1 MSTALSTAS
10 GTAGPKGGSSP
21 IAVRTAYATFQ
32 RLTQSVNQVVH
43 GKAEVIRLAV
53 VVLAARGHLLLED
66 IPGVGKTTVARALAR
81 SIGGTF
87 HRIQFTSDLLPSDVI
102 GVSVWN
108 EETRQ
113 FEFKPGPIFANVV
126 LADEINRAA
135 PRTQSS
141 LLEAMSEG
149 RISVDHFTYTLKQ
162 PFLVMATQ
170 NPLEHFG
177 TYPLPE
183 SQMDRF
189 LLRLRLGY
197 PSRYDERRVIMRGSQ
212 FDPVEDLQPAVSS
225 AEVVQMQDT
234 VCQVRVEESLLEY
247 AERVIAETRRSPL
260 LQLGVSP
267 RGFQSWFRAAQAR
280 ALSEH
285 RDYCVPDDFRELAVP
300 ALAHRLVL
308 PGGSQ
313 GGYSDALSNGR
324 AEAERILSGIVERIA
339 VP

>member
-1 MSTALSTAS
+1 MSTVPSPAASAALSKS
-10 GTAGPKGGSSP
+10 
-21 IAVRTAYATFQ
+21 AVAAKTAYSTFA
-32 RLTQSVNQVVH
+32 RLTQNVNHVIH
-43 GKAEVIRLAV
+43 GKTEVVRLSV
-53 VVLAARGHLLLED
+53 VALAARGHILFED

-87 HRIQFTSDLLPSDVI
+87 RRIQFTSDLLPSDVV
-102 GVSVWN
+102 GVSLWN
-108 EETRQ
+108 EETRV

-149 RISVDHFTYTLKQ
+149 RVSVEHYTYTLKQ

-170 NPLEHFG
+170 NPVEHFG

-197 PSRYDERRVIMRGSQ
+197 PSRYDERRVIMRSSQ
-212 FDPVEDLQPAVSS
+212 YDPVEDLQPVVS
-225 AEVVQMQDT
+225 AEEVVALQDAVT
-234 VCQVRVEESLLEY
+234 QVRVEESLLDY
-247 AERVIAETRRSPL
+247 AERLVAETRRSPL

-267 RGFQSWFRAAQAR
+267 RGFQSWYRAAQAR
-280 ALSEH
+280 ALSET
-285 RDYCVPDDFRELAVP
+285 REYCVPDDFRELVLP

-308 PGGSQ
+308 PSGSQ
-313 GGYSDALSNGR
+313 GGFGDSLGNGR
-324 AEAERILSGIVERIA
+324 AEAERILTNILERI
-339 VP
+339 PLP